1 MVWAGTQ
8 AEQAN
13 LNQGR
18 SAGARGCDRG
28 RAGMTDTLTNAE
40 TGQEMRKRSVFRVI
54 DQDRRTMASW
64 FASPGAM
71 SSRRWRSSSSG
82 RNAV

>member
-1 MVWAGTQ
+1 
-8 AEQAN
+8 
-13 LNQGR
+13 
-18 SAGARGCDRG
+18 
-28 RAGMTDTLTNAE
+28 MTDTLTNAE